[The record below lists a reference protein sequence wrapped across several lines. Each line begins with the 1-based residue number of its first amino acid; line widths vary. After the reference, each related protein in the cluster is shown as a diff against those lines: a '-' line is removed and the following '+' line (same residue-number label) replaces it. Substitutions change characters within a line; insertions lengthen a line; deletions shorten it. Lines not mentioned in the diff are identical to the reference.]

1 MQNMSASLIKT
12 IVLIF
17 FLCACEQKI
26 SNEDVPEE
34 IRNRFNA
41 LYPAAENVRWAKEI
55 KNYRAYFKN
64 SGNDIAALF
73 DKKGNVKETEMK
85 IEETEVPDAVI
96 KMISK
101 EYPKAQVISFSRVNS
116 PDMVQYAVK
125 MHLKKEDY
133 KVFFSPEGRL
143 IKQVLNTKE

>member
-1 MQNMSASLIKT
+1 MSINFLNTIALI
-12 IVLIF
+12 I

-26 SNEDVPEE
+26 SNDNVPEG
-34 IRNRFNA
+34 IRNKFSA
-41 LYPAAENVRWAKEI
+41 IYPAAENVRWAKEI

-64 SGNDIAALF
+64 SGNDIAVLF
-73 DKKGNVKETEMK
+73 DKKGNVKETEIK
-85 IEETEVPDAVI
+85 IEKKEVPEAVI
-96 KMISK
+96 KMISR
-101 EYPKAQVISFSRVNS
+101 EYPKANLISFSRVDS

-125 MHLKKEDY
+125 MNIRKENY